1 MNKLGIRLPTNHLS
15 HTLQKGE
22 FCALGMTLYAI
33 ELFNYWCLYGKVN
46 MFIVSTFNTLQSRG
60 IHQVYF
66 MRYNIAFSFLDF
78 LGGNKSTDFITKTTK
93 QTHSEAAK
101 YKQVKSKSS
110 STKATPLYTNSNQSK
125 SQKATHPISLI
136 TTQSYNYKTKLN
148 Q

>member
-1 MNKLGIRLPTNHLS
+1 MVVACNILLLTMNKLGIRLPTNHLS

-93 QTHSEAAK
+93 QTHSKAAK
-101 YKQVKSKSS
+101 YKQVEQIQLNKS
-110 STKATPLYTNSNQSK
+110 N
-125 SQKATHPISLI
+125 
-136 TTQSYNYKTKLN
+136 TTLHKQ
-148 Q
+148 

>member
-1 MNKLGIRLPTNHLS
+1 MVVACNILLLTMNKLGIRLPTNHLS

-33 ELFNYWCLYGKVN
+33 ELFNYWCLCGKVN

-93 QTHSEAAK
+93 QTHSKAAK
-101 YKQVKSKSS
+101 YKQVEQIQLNKS
-110 STKATPLYTNSNQSK
+110 N
-125 SQKATHPISLI
+125 
-136 TTQSYNYKTKLN
+136 TTLHKQ
-148 Q
+148 